1 VQWTDCE
8 FVGRDFRDDDLSRLQ
23 TERVVFTECDF
34 SGVNLAESEHR
45 GSAFRSCNFNLT
57 TLWHSTFRQCSMLG
71 SVFVQCRLRP
81 LTLEEVDFTLAVLGG
96 NDLRG
101 VDLSGCRLRE
111 ANLVEA
117 DLRKTQLCGAD
128 LSGARTTGTRM
139 ADADL
144 RGATVDPSLW
154 TTASL
159 SGARVD
165 IAQAL
170 AYAAAH
176 GLRLDSADDR

>member
-1 VQWTDCE
+1 VDWKDCE
-8 FVGRDFRDDDLSRLQ
+8 FVGRDFRDDDLSGLR

-34 SGVNLAESEHR
+34 SGVNLAESEHL
-45 GSAFRSCNFNLT
+45 GSAFRNCTFKMT

-71 SVFVQCRLRP
+71 SIFERCRMRP
-81 LTLEEVDFTLAVLGG
+81 LSLDEVDFTLAVLGG

-111 ANLVEA
+111 TSLVQT
-117 DLRKTQLCGAD
+117 DLRKAVLCGAD
-128 LSGARTTGTRM
+128 LTGVRTTGTRLD
-139 ADADL
+139 DADL
-144 RGATVDPSLW
+144 RGAVVDPSLW

-159 SGARVD
+159 TRARVD
-165 IAQAL
+165 IGQAL

-176 GLRLDSADDR
+176 GLRMDSERDR